1 MARVKPKIPL
11 NKQLKS
17 TKNSSS
23 NTTEV
28 VEEVISFPKIY
39 YIPIYYKHEPIAKN
53 VHIADYIYKEAVNEL
68 SFFEIVGMYSS
79 ELEGFMDGD
88 ISVVDDKGTTTMVSR
103 HEQTLEW
110 VKSLHM
116 SKEFSGNP
124 YLAGI
129 PLEDYEVK

>member
-1 MARVKPKIPL
+1 MAKAKPK
-11 NKQLKS
+11 KS
-17 TKNSSS
+17 QNEQPNDTKKV
-23 NTTEV
+23 EV
-28 VEEVISFPKIY
+28 VEEVISLPKIY
-39 YIPIYYKHEPIAKN
+39 YIPIYFKREPLEKDIH
-53 VHIADYIYKEAVNEL
+53 VADFIYKESINEL

-79 ELEGFMDGD
+79 ELENFMNGD

-116 SKEFSGNP
+116 AKEFSGNP

-129 PLEDYEVK
+129 PLEDYEAK

>member
-1 MARVKPKIPL
+1 MARVKPK
-11 NKQLKS
+11 KSQKEQLKNI
-17 TKNSSS
+17 KKDSS
-23 NTTEV
+23 NKTEV
-28 VEEVISFPKIY
+28 VEEIISLPKIY
-39 YIPIYYKHEPIAKN
+39 YVPIYYKHEPIAKN
-53 VHIADYIYKEAVNEL
+53 VHIADYIYKESTNEL

-79 ELEGFMDGD
+79 ELESIMDGD
-88 ISVVDDKGTTTMVSR
+88 MSVVDDKGTTTMVSR

-116 SKEFSGNP
+116 AKEFSGNP

>member
-1 MARVKPKIPL
+1 MARVKPKKPL

-17 TKNSSS
+17 TKNASS

>member
-1 MARVKPKIPL
+1 MAKAKPK
-11 NKQLKS
+11 KS
-17 TKNSSS
+17 QNEQPNDTKKV
-23 NTTEV
+23 EV
-28 VEEVISFPKIY
+28 VEEVISLPKIY
-39 YIPIYYKHEPIAKN
+39 YIPIYFKREPLEKDIH
-53 VHIADYIYKEAVNEL
+53 VADFIYKESINEL

-79 ELEGFMDGD
+79 ELENFMNGD

-116 SKEFSGNP
+116 AKEFSGNP

-129 PLEDYEVK
+129 PLEDYEAE